1 MSNKDAQLSETGEE
15 LLAYFAHN
23 AKVNRTSLLSEFVD
37 DAFNAAIKSMPP
49 GEIAELHR
57 RVSKLF
63 LAAFKTPEM
72 DKLVREKVVA
82 SANLSAEGHVERLKP
97 QIEAAIEKEI
107 QSPMGVAR
115 RTHGPSHARGCAH
128 PRGGAIRVTGEEG
141 GRCVGGRIGQGDPRG
156 AREVMK
162 GYTPK
167 PPETFAK
174 GMARLCRRQKSLAMG
189 EYVMESALLGEHE
202 ATLKDVATWLRKEA
216 GAQLTKERAEVMREV
231 AGLLEGDAVNW
242 DNIDCTTR
250 EADLTK
256 GVLT

>member
-107 QSPMGVAR
+107 SLRWESLVVHTAR
-115 RTHGPSHARGCAH
+115 A
-128 PRGGAIRVTGEEG
+128 
-141 GRCVGGRIGQGDPRG
+141 
-156 AREVMK
+156 M
-162 GYTPK
+162 
-167 PPETFAK
+167 
-174 GMARLCRRQKSLAMG
+174 LAD
-189 EYVMESALLGEHE
+189 A
-202 ATLKDVATWLRKEA
+202 
-216 GAQLTKERAEVMREV
+216 LTKVAEAYEV
-231 AGLLEGDAVNW
+231 RVKKAAQRRDEVVKEISGSRG
-242 DNIDCTTR
+242 
-250 EADLTK
+250 
-256 GVLT
+256 